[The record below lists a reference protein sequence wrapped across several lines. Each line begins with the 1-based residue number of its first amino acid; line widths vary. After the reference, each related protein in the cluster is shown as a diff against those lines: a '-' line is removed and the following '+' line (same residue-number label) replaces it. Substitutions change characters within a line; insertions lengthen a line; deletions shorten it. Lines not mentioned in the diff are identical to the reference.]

1 MKIRANDG
9 ARDKLSQRVEGIS
22 SGEFDLASPI
32 SEEAGNGIRETLHL
46 LAIPGMRNS
55 IHEGMTTPL
64 RDCSETL
71 DW

>member
-1 MKIRANDG
+1 MKRHVSDG
-9 ARDKLSQRVEGIS
+9 ARDKLPQRVEKTS
-22 SGEFDLASPI
+22 SGELDLASPI
-32 SEEAGNGIRETLHL
+32 SEEAGDGIRETLHL
-46 LAIPGMRNS
+46 LAVPGMLES